1 MHSLAMDE
9 PGSWV
14 IGGKAHDQPAACREK
29 RGIAARRVVEFETG
43 LATIPYSGALTD
55 DIVIWSDISA

>member
-1 MHSLAMDE
+1 MDE

-14 IGGKAHDQPAACREK
+14 VGGKPHDQPAACREK

-43 LATIPYSGALTD
+43 LATIPYPGALTNH
-55 DIVIWSDISA
+55 IVVWIDVSA